1 MNTLYI
7 LAYLCIGILIEIFI
21 LILART
27 IKRECYDKNCITIG
41 YAIGC
46 GIEMLII
53 TNFVLF
59 VLKAL
64 VVFVL

>member
-1 MNTLYI
+1 MNTL
-7 LAYLCIGILIEIFI
+7 LLVYLYIGILIEIFI
-21 LILART
+21 LILAQT
-27 IKRECYDKNCITIG
+27 IKRECYNKNCITVG
-41 YAIGC
+41 YAVGC

-64 VVFVL
+64 VIFVL